1 MRFPTRTR
9 AERALAS
16 AVHRAAKG
24 AKTLNRIALASAMA
38 FELLKMTG
46 GGCEMTQS
54 LQMKTTGRPWPQSL
68 RERAAAATE
77 LHAERL
83 PEVLDL
89 LASGYP
95 PAFASDSRDRIVFW
109 NEGAAELL
117 GRRADQVLGRYCYD
131 VLGGRDPRGNPFC
144 QASCPVV
151 ATLRAGRPVSAFELE
166 VSANRH
172 GRRLAHVTIL
182 RIPSVRPELYTI
194 VHILAPVDPAGRL
207 AQSLAAVAVA
217 APAAA
222 APAAAPGDS
231 SPPLTR
237 REQEVLQWVASG
249 LPNKEI
255 ARKLD
260 LSLATVRNH
269 VHNVLEKLE
278 VHSKLEAV
286 SLAYRSGWVRREQA
300 G

>member
-1 MRFPTRTR
+1 
-9 AERALAS
+9 
-16 AVHRAAKG
+16 
-24 AKTLNRIALASAMA
+24 
-38 FELLKMTG
+38 
-46 GGCEMTQS
+46 MTQS
-54 LQMKTTGRPWPQSL
+54 LQMKTKGLPWPQSL

-77 LHAERL
+77 LRAERL
-83 PEVLDL
+83 PDILDL

-109 NEGAAELL
+109 NEGATELL
-117 GRRADQVLGRYCYD
+117 GRRADQVVGRYCYEAI
-131 VLGGRDPRGNPFC
+131 GGRDMRGNCFC
-144 QASCPVV
+144 QASCKVV

-166 VSANRH
+166 VSANGH

-182 RIPSVRPELYTI
+182 RIPSVRPDLYTI
-194 VHILAPVDPAGRL
+194 VHILAPLEPSGRL
-207 AQSLAAVAVA
+207 ARSLAAAGA
-217 APAAA
+217 APMA
-222 APAAAPGDS
+222 APRRGPVATPQGS
-231 SPPLTR
+231 PPPLTR

-249 LPNKEI
+249 LQNKEI

-269 VHNVLEKLE
+269 VHSVLEKLE
-278 VHSKLEAV
+278 VHSKLEVV